1 MAAQENGYAPDTSL
15 PDTSLIDPR
24 APWYDGDGSA
34 HVVQCYEDDS
44 FLVETMSRLIGN
56 ALSAGNAV
64 VVIATGHIGTVCART
79 NRRGQC
85 RCCRELGNP
94 ARSTRARGPGRR

>member
-34 HVVQCYEDDS
+34 HVVQFYEDDS

-64 VVIATGHIGTVCART
+64 VVIATGPHRDGLRT
-79 NRRGQC
+79 Y
-85 RCCRELGNP
+85 
-94 ARSTRARGPGRR
+94 